1 MTAEP
6 HHHDDET
13 GRSTPTDILQ
23 YQERKLLAREIGGA
37 EAARLAGL
45 VPGVRGLILFA
56 AARGDSN
63 RAACEQLGMDREE
76 LDDLIVAGDGH
87 RLAGS

>member
-1 MTAEP
+1 MMADET
-6 HHHDDET
+6 HDQT

-23 YQERKLLAREIGGA
+23 YQERKLLAREIGGVDA
-37 EAARLAGL
+37 LRLAGL
-45 VPGVRGLILFA
+45 APGVRGLALFC

-63 RAACEQLGMDREE
+63 REACETLGMTREE
-76 LDDLIVAGDGH
+76 LDDVIVAGDGH

>member
-1 MTAEP
+1 MMADET
-6 HHHDDET
+6 HDQT
-13 GRSTPTDILQ
+13 GRSTPTGVLV
-23 YQERKLLAREIGGA
+23 YQDRRILAREIGVA
-37 EAARLAGL
+37 DASRLAGL
-45 VPGVRGLILFA
+45 VGGVRGLALFL

-76 LDDLIVAGDGH
+76 LDDLIVAEDGH

>member
-1 MTAEP
+1 MP
-6 HHHDDET
+6 RPDET
-13 GRSTPTDILQ
+13 TVTPTDGATAFV
-23 YQERKLLAREIGGA
+23 YQDRLIQAREIGVSDA
-37 EAARLAGL
+37 SRLAAL
-45 VPGVRGLILFA
+45 VGGVRGLALFV